1 MDVGTVIGIIGV
13 LVSFLGIPI
22 AFVVARRSRQLPDL
36 RYVIDFD
43 VLLNPD
49 DRVFGRGLYMSIGD
63 HPINSISRS
72 RVAFWNHRG
81 DTIRGQDIVD
91 SDPLRL
97 QFASGDIALQVRTLS
112 MSRLQTKLVATRN
125 PKDGRVVDIGFDF
138 LDAADGFIFE
148 IIHIG
153 PERPTLSG
161 TVRGAKLKNSGS
173 AHLNSQALVSYQKPV
188 WRSFVENIPLRAQIN
203 VLGNIFAGIVAAVA
217 VIVIAVA
224 SSVPPHLINVKNYN
238 LKTIAGQGAFAN
250 NIDVLA
256 TNSRISIV
264 LEVTFS
270 LFAVYCFW
278 QIKRSFSRCKFPTTI
293 LDVSTD
299 DNSQSSNLSN
309 SSASE
314 SEADETKPDSS
325 VG

>member
-1 MDVGTVIGIIGV
+1 MGGWWI
-13 LVSFLGIPI
+13 S
-22 AFVVARRSRQLPDL
+22 DL
-36 RYVIDFD
+36 
-43 VLLNPD
+43 N
-49 DRVFGRGLYMSIGD
+49 
-63 HPINSISRS
+63 
-72 RVAFWNHRG
+72 
-81 DTIRGQDIVD
+81 
-91 SDPLRL
+91 
-97 QFASGDIALQVRTLS
+97 
-112 MSRLQTKLVATRN
+112 
-125 PKDGRVVDIGFDF
+125 F